1 MDTENASVTEFALH
15 GSPVTMIEKNST
27 VTLLWTHD
35 DIVYHLYSSLP
46 ADACR
51 KLIEN
56 LQ

>member
-1 MDTENASVTEFALH
+1 
-15 GSPVTMIEKNST
+15 MIEKNGT

-35 DIVYHLYSSLP
+35 DIVYHLYSSLS
-46 ADACR
+46 ADTCR

>member
-1 MDTENASVTEFALH
+1 MH
-15 GSPVTMIEKNST
+15 GSPVTMIEKNGT

-35 DIVYHLYSSLP
+35 DIVYHLNSSLS
-46 ADACR
+46 ADTCR